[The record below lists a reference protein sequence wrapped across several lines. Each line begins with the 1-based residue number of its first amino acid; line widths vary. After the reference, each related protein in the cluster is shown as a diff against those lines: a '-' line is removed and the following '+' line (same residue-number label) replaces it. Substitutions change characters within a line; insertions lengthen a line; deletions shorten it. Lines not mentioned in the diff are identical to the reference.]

1 MRKLLA
7 FSGRQALNPT
17 RVDVGALVNRLA
29 PELERIVGVPT
40 RVDVQIAPDLPST
53 TIDAQHLEA
62 ALVELATN
70 AAEAMPD
77 GGRLGV
83 EIDFVQAD
91 ASYVAQHVTIVPGP
105 YLRLSVSDTGVGMT
119 RDVQDLI
126 FEPYFTTGP
135 RSMGTGLGLPSVYGF
150 IRQSGGGMWVYSE
163 PGRGTAF
170 TMFLPAD
177 VASPDVAAPV
187 SRPRR
192 PVRGETVLVVDDV
205 DAVRHVAAATLRRA
219 GYRVLVA
226 ANASEAL
233 YLAGCQRGPIHVL
246 VTDLVMPGGSGVDL
260 ASELRADR
268 RGLGVV
274 LMSGYPDH
282 ATRTRG
288 LVPAHAPFLQKPF
301 TAEALLDKVAG
312 VLVEAG

>member
-1 MRKLLA
+1 MSSPLFSPPDQQEAVLSARLDSLRRVSGGLAHDVNNVLTAVVGFGGLLAEQLHNDPAAAQNAREVLLAADRAAALMRKLLA

-40 RVDVQIAPDLPST
+40 RVDVQVAPDLPST

-163 PGRGTAF
+163 PGREIGRA
-170 TMFLPAD
+170 
-177 VASPDVAAPV
+177 
-187 SRPRR
+187 
-192 PVRGETVLVVDDV
+192 
-205 DAVRHVAAATLRRA
+205 HV
-219 GYRVLVA
+219 
-226 ANASEAL
+226 
-233 YLAGCQRGPIHVL
+233 
-246 VTDLVMPGGSGVDL
+246 
-260 ASELRADR
+260 
-268 RGLGVV
+268 
-274 LMSGYPDH
+274 
-282 ATRTRG
+282 
-288 LVPAHAPFLQKPF
+288 
-301 TAEALLDKVAG
+301 
-312 VLVEAG
+312 